1 MSMPSNPKPLTSE
14 TADEAKAERPK
25 AVDAGVAK
33 FEEYNHPPI
42 ESRTLR

>member
-1 MSMPSNPKPLTSE
+1 MSMPSSPKLLTSE
-14 TADEAKAERPK
+14 TADDAKVERPK

-33 FEEYNHPPI
+33 FEEYDHPPI